1 MPSNDPALQEWAD
14 NASAAVRR
22 GGRARQAVIRHLAR
36 QRCCLSATEIFDGLR
51 AEGSPVGLASIY
63 RALEQLAALRLLLR
77 VDLGDVARYEPAL
90 PGGDHHHHV
99 ICDDCGKVEPFSD
112 RSARVGARRS
122 RRSPRLRARGPRR
135 APPRLLRGLPRRVG
149 AGERNRLRRLLHT
162 NRAKGGAIRPPL
174 RGSNTV
180 SLLAAFGCR
189 WAL

>member
-22 GGRARQAVIRHLAR
+22 GGRARQAVIGHLAR

-112 RSARVGARRS
+112 RPLESALDGLGG
-122 RRSPRLRARGPRR
+122 RLGYELEGHDV
-135 APPRLLRGLPRRVG
+135 LLRG
-149 AGERNRLRRLLHT
+149 ACADC
-162 NRAKGGAIRPPL
+162 RAA
-174 RGSNTV
+174 
-180 SLLAAFGCR
+180 
-189 WAL
+189 